1 MKSRTDKA
9 VREALGDFLGILEYK
24 VRHGI
29 INIDDVRTILSTIEA
44 SGGVRATVKDLAGYY
59 RQSEDNVRHVIHR
72 NLLPAPKRM
81 VYYDFGTFREKIPPR
96 WTNKTSFPAG

>member
-1 MKSRTDKA
+1 MRSRTEKA

-24 VRHGI
+24 VRNGA
-29 INIDDVRTILSTIEA
+29 INVDDIRTILEAIEA

-72 NLLPAPKRM
+72 N
-81 VYYDFGTFREKIPPR
+81 T
-96 WTNKTSFPAG
+96 

>member
-1 MKSRTDKA
+1 MTETA

-24 VRHGI
+24 VRHGV
-29 INIDDVRTILSTIEA
+29 INVDDIRTILEAIEA

-72 NLLPAPKRM
+72 NILPAPRRM
-81 VYYDFGTFREKIPPR
+81 VYYDFGAFRERVPDK
-96 WTNKTSFPAG
+96 WTKRASFPAD

>member
-1 MKSRTDKA
+1 MKSRTEKA

-24 VRHGI
+24 VRHGA
-29 INIDDVRTILSTIEA
+29 INVDDIRTILEAIEA

-72 NLLPAPKRM
+72 NILPAPRRM
-81 VYYDFGTFREKIPPR
+81 VYYDFGSFRERVPEK
-96 WTNKTSFPAG
+96 WTKRASLPAD

>member
-1 MKSRTDKA
+1 MA

-24 VRHGI
+24 VRNGV
-29 INIDDVRTILSTIEA
+29 INVEDIRTILEAIEA

-72 NLLPAPKRM
+72 NLLPAPRRM
-81 VYYDFGTFREKIPPR
+81 VYYDFGAFRERVPDK
-96 WTNKTSFPAG
+96 WTKRALLPAD